1 MPFDNLHIMHR
12 PTRATMSLSVLRIS
26 FCTLLLLTG
35 FAAGAATEQKAVA
48 KAAASSAPPVSKN
61 SNQKEAKPVTAAK
74 VRLVDIN
81 SAGVNE
87 LKTLP
92 GVTDAVAQTIVAGR
106 PFGSKAQL
114 TTRGILG
121 REVYED
127 IKTLVIARQTAE
139 TTAKLLKK

>member
-1 MPFDNLHIMHR
+1 
-12 PTRATMSLSVLRIS
+12 MSLSVLKIS
-26 FCTLLLLTG
+26 FCTLLLLAG
-35 FAAGAATEQKAVA
+35 FAAGAATEQKAAA

-61 SNQKEAKPVTAAK
+61 ANQKEVKPVTAAK

-87 LKTLP
+87 LRTLP
-92 GVTDAVAQTIVAGR
+92 GVTDAIAQTIIAGR

-121 REVYED
+121 REAYED
-127 IKTLVIARQTAE
+127 INSLVIARQTP
-139 TTAKLLKK
+139 

>member
-1 MPFDNLHIMHR
+1 MK
-12 PTRATMSLSVLRIS
+12 ATMSRSVLKMS
-26 FCTLLLLTG
+26 FCTLLLLIG
-35 FAAGAATEQKAVA
+35 FAGGAATEQKAMA
-48 KAAASSAPPVSKN
+48 KAAGSSAPPVSKN
-61 SNQKEAKPVTAAK
+61 ANQKEAKPVTAAK

-92 GVTDAVAQTIVAGR
+92 GVTEAVAQTIVAGR

-114 TTRGILG
+114 TTRGILS
-121 REVYED
+121 REIYED
-127 IKTLVIARQTAE
+127 IKTLVIAKQTAE

>member
-1 MPFDNLHIMHR
+1 
-12 PTRATMSLSVLRIS
+12 MSLSVLRIS
-26 FCTLLLLTG
+26 FCTLLLFTG

-81 SAGVNE
+81 SAGINE

-92 GVTDAVAQTIVAGR
+92 GVTDAVAQTIIAGR